1 MFDSRRRSCVYL
13 DGDVM
18 IKIELTSGAIASGNA
33 YDIYEYD
40 YGGSVA
46 RLRGTISKVSGHD
59 IWYIRI
65 YSSAKEGMKLEGPF
79 ISINTA
85 KAYALMVVT

>member
-1 MFDSRRRSCVYL
+1 
-13 DGDVM
+13 M
-18 IKIELTSGAIASGNA
+18 IKIELTSSAIASGNA

-40 YGGSVA
+40 HPTIPS
-46 RLRGTISKVSGHD
+46 RMRGQISKVSGHD
-59 IWYIRI
+59 IWYVCV
-65 YSSAKEGMKLEGPF
+65 YGNEGGMKTEGPF